1 METGEKIIGKKVGE
15 RIVYLREKKGYTC
28 NALANRAGISQSF
41 LREIELGSKNPT
53 VLTVLSIC
61 EALGISMVECF
72 DDETQERFESD
83 PVFALVYALSPVQ
96 RAALFEFLKT
106 LPLN

>member
-1 METGEKIIGKKVGE
+1 M
-15 RIVYLREKKGYTC
+15 
-28 NALANRAGISQSF
+28 
-41 LREIELGSKNPT
+41 
-53 VLTVLSIC
+53 LTVLSLC
-61 EALGISMVECF
+61 EALGISMVEFF